1 MQFTFSENNN
11 IHNVN
16 DSSHYE
22 NYRSL
27 YLQQPEL
34 HYLIKNSALD
44 LFLFFGMILVRQM
57 SSFV

>member
-34 HYLIKNSALD
+34 RYLIKNSALD